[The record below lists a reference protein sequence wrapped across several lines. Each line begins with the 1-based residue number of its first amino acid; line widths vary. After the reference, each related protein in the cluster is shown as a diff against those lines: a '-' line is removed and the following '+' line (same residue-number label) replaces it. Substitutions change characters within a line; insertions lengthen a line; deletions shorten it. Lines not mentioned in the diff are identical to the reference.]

1 MCAKSSSTNSYSEY
15 CYSSN
20 LGNYTNIQ
28 DNQTTQKSKNRENL
42 LKTLIKGSHI
52 PNDVKKCSELIS
64 TCNKKGI
71 KTKSED

>member
-1 MCAKSSSTNSYSEY
+1 MSNSSSYSSF
-15 CYSSN
+15 CGVSN
-20 LGNYTNIQ
+20 LGNYKNPSKKQ
-28 DNQTTQKSKNRENL
+28 SKNRENL
-42 LKTLIKGSHI
+42 LNTLIKGSHI